1 MIILFCSLAYIEWNN
16 CIMYISQGV
25 TFSNMCVLICYVPF
39 FTSTMAEIQFIS
51 FVLLIKERLK
61 IMNHLIIEYKIKL
74 NLKTATFHDH
84 KQSDIYAIKYDL
96 IRKKVFFISE
106 FGQKNKHNLVN
117 QTKCCGIITKPNLNL
132 LLNPVQSFWH
142 FIKNL
147 CNFRKTRIFNVNFQQ
162 LSTNIYCKRESNLVD
177 NHNNNL
183 NYCIARLTDMQIIY
197 SKLFKITE
205 LINKSYGIQLCFII
219 LVYFITLTTLLYY
232 CCMKIIR
239 FVIIQF
245 IMKKIYK
252 NKKSIWSK
260 L

>member
-1 MIILFCSLAYIEWNN
+1 MIILFCSLTYIEWNN

-39 FTSTMAEIQFIS
+39 FTSTMTEIQIIS
-51 FVLLIKERLK
+51 FTLLIKERLK

-106 FGQKNKHNLVN
+106 FGHKNKHNLVN
-117 QTKCCGIITKPNLNL
+117 QTKCCGISTKPNLNL
-132 LLNPVQSFWH
+132 FLNHVQSFWH

-162 LSTNIYCKRESNLVD
+162 LSTNINCKRENNYVD
-177 NHNNNL
+177 NNNNNL

-205 LINKSYGIQLCFII
+205 LINKSYGIQVCFII
-219 LVYFITLTTLLYY
+219 CVYFITLTTLLYY

-245 IMKKIYK
+245 KF
-252 NKKSIWSK
+252 
-260 L
+260 